1 MSGQKTVHIT
11 EPPFYQIVKIER
23 CGNCTSRSVATNIM
37 YWYALNVSRMLTGR
51 AENAASVRIFENAQ
65 ALALVDV

>member
-1 MSGQKTVHIT
+1 MLRAKLETVLA
-11 EPPFYQIVKIER
+11 PVSYQS
-23 CGNCTSRSVATNIM
+23 SRRRRQRKRMLLKVPIM